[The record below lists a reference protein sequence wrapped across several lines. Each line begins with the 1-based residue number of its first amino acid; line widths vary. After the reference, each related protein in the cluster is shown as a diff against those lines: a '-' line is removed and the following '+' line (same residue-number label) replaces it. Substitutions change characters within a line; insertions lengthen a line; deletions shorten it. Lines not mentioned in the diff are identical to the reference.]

1 MAVTQQITAPA
12 EFIQDLA
19 KDYGTQLAGLT
30 AVPMDTS
37 QFAPSVAAQDPL
49 QTQAASLAASGVGSY
64 QPFLSAAQT
73 SLAGAQDLLG
83 PGAGTGAGSISSFM
97 SPYQSSVIDTTL
109 SEFDRNRAIQ
119 EQNIR
124 SQQAGLG
131 QLGAGRAG
139 VQLSEFDTG
148 AARERA
154 ALQAQLL
161 QGGFQ
166 DAVSRRQQDFLNQQA
181 LAGEQLRGGQF
192 QTGLASLVPG
202 LQSSDIRT
210 LGSVGAVQQAQNQ
223 AVLDAQREANRLAAF
238 EPYERLNTFGSGNA
252 QIMSGYPGRSQFTSV
267 PNPTPLQT
275 ALGVGSTLSG
285 IYGNIMGPVRI
296 R

>member
-30 AVPMDTS
+30 AVPIDTS
-37 QFAPSVAAQDPL
+37 KFAPTVAAQDPL

-64 QPFLSAAQT
+64 QPFLTAAQT

-109 SEFDRNRAIQ
+109 AEFDRNRAIQ

-124 SQQAGLG
+124 SQQAELG

-139 VQLSEFDTG
+139 VQLAEFGTG
-148 AARERA
+148 ADRQRA

-161 QGGFQ
+161 QQGFDQ
-166 DAVSRRQQDFLNQQA
+166 ASAARQQDFSNRLGIMAAQSGFAEAVPA
-181 LAGEQLRGGQF
+181 LQRG
-192 QTGLASLVPG
+192 
-202 LQSSDIRT
+202 DIST
-210 LGSVGAVQQAQNQ
+210 LGSVGAVQQAQAQ
-223 AVLDAQREANRLAAF
+223 AQLEAQRQANQLAAF
-238 EPYERLNTFGSGNA
+238 EPQTRLDTYGRGIT
-252 QIMSGYPGRSQFTSV
+252 QLISGYPASGSTFTQT
-267 PNPTPLQT
+267 PNLSPLET
-275 ALGVGSTLSG
+275 ALGFGLGVADIFG
-285 IYGNIMGPVRI
+285 RI
-296 R
+296 RGNR